1 MPTRSGITYH
11 KTFKCVDCLEF
22 YQMINKNKCS
32 YCTIDKPPSSIKRK
46 IMIKAAQELARKM
59 TIKEEDRKMKFIK
72 MISRK
77 KNDNM
82 LFASFKSLD
91 EDNSEGMTYLLAK
104 DALPLYLEHPTVL
117 RGHIV
122 ASRVFDWWNI
132 KSNEFE
138 WPGYCSCYYGN
149 FNESLETYFID
160 SKRPLRL
167 PHRMMLNTQTSHL
180 A

>member
-1 MPTRSGITYH
+1 MPTRSGTTYH

-32 YCTIDKPPSSIKRK
+32 YCTVNKPPSYIKRQN
-46 IMIKAAQELARKM
+46 MIKAAYELAKKM

-91 EDNSEGMTYLLAK
+91 EDNSGEMTYLLAK
-104 DALPLYLEHPTVL
+104 DALSLYLEHPTVL
-117 RGHIV
+117 RGHLV

-132 KSNEFE
+132 KSIFFII
-138 WPGYCSCYYGN
+138 
-149 FNESLETYFID
+149 FNL
-160 SKRPLRL
+160 
-167 PHRMMLNTQTSHL
+167 TQTDIKPNEMFAYLTSFCVVGAMVLCFLLSKYQVVH
-180 A
+180 